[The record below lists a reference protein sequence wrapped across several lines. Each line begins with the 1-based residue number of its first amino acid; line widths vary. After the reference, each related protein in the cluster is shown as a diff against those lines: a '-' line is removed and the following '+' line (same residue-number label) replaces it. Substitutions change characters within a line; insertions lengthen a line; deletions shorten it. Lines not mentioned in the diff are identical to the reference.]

1 MTCREVAD
9 FVGDYVSGDLPDATR
24 RRFDWHLV
32 TCRNCRRYLATYR
45 ATIAAGRTAFA
56 RPDADADGMVPEE
69 LIRAILA
76 AQPPSPGA

>member
-9 FVGDYVSGDLPDATR
+9 FVGDYISGDLPAATR
-24 RRFDWHLV
+24 RWFDWHLL

-45 ATIAAGRTAFA
+45 AAIAAGRAAFA
-56 RPDADADGMVPEE
+56 DLDAGAEGVAPDE

-76 AQPPSPGA
+76 ARPPAPGT